1 MNTLRAEKTS
11 LEAAA
16 NTDPRPAHGQAR
28 QYHARLLMQEGRRY
42 CALTDEGAIWTMAAA
57 GCLLQPAVGDIAL
70 VSIMNGTGYVLTVLE
85 RADDS
90 QVAVLAMDGD
100 TRLQVQ
106 DGKLEI
112 ACQDMDVRG
121 DRLTACWNQRTD
133 IAIEHLEY
141 AARSEAYLGRSTRR
155 ISGHEETSAN
165 SSRSVVQ
172 KDWTTLAGVATVVG
186 KDRTVVDGDSVQIG

>member
-1 MNTLRAEKTS
+1 MNTLRAEKIPS
-11 LEAAA
+11 HDAA
-16 NTDPRPAHGQAR
+16 NTNPQPVHGQAR
-28 QYHARLLMQEGRRY
+28 HYHARLLMQEGRRY
-42 CALTDEGAIWTMAAA
+42 CALTDEGEIWTVAAA

-85 RADDS
+85 RADNNH
-90 QVAVLAMDGD
+90 VAVLAVQGD

-106 DGKLEI
+106 NGKLEI

-121 DRLTACWNQRTD
+121 GRLTTRWNQRTD

-141 AARSEAYLGRSTRR
+141 AARSEAYLGKSTRR
-155 ISGHEETSAN
+155 ISGHEETSAD

-172 KDWTTLAGVATVVG
+172 NDWTTLAGTATVVG
-186 KDRTVVDGDSVQIG
+186 KDRMVVDGDSVQIG